1 MSASAKGTPL
11 RKSAGQLKQRVTL
24 QQAVS
29 VTDALGGRAE
39 TWQAFGQDWAA
50 IDPMPF
56 VVSEVQATV
65 LFQVSMRYRAD
76 VVEKDL
82 AGTQLRI
89 VEQKNDRVL
98 KVLAVINPE
107 ERQRDLVLTCGKA
120 VVGN

>member
-1 MSASAKGTPL
+1 MANAKSIPL
-11 RKSAGQLKQRVTL
+11 RKAPGQLRQRITL
-24 QQAVS
+24 QEAVS
-29 VTDALGGRAE
+29 TTDVLGGRSE
-39 TWQAFGQDWAA
+39 TWQEFGQDWAA

-56 VVSEVQATV
+56 IVSEVQATV

-76 VVEKDL
+76 VVEKNL
-82 AGTQLRI
+82 AGTQIRV

-107 ERQRDLVLTCGKA
+107 ERQRDLVLTCGRA